1 MAARKVFGTTWW
13 GRAWLNAL
21 QAIDHANR
29 LPRGRAYWN
38 SGRVERLGFASD
50 GSGRIEA
57 LVQGNAYYPYEV
69 SVSMAPLPA
78 AAVKRLVDHVAR
90 DPNLISALLEGEL
103 PEGIARA
110 AETLGIELFPK
121 SYRSLNV
128 SCSCPDSARICK
140 HVAAVIYGMADL
152 IDRDP
157 FLVFRL
163 RGIDLVE
170 ELRRREIDLA
180 AARRTR
186 APSIF
191 RYLQNAL
198 EGAPDPKFAGDA
210 YAALDALRTLPLSG
224 IEPALEKILALWP
237 ERHPLS
243 NVPNFRTWWRTV
255 HKKIARSLDTRLTK
269 GFVIR
274 FEESAADDNEDPR
287 SPKGLDTLM
296 PLLERYPA
304 FSDGDAGALRLKL
317 VLTGDRATLEA
328 RASTDGKSWLPLD
341 RRDLVERLI
350 DFDDETAKTL
360 PVEIDALRS
369 LVVAASKLVVQGALV
384 PVLAAAES
392 NVEIDDGIADP
403 VPVFYWAPALRSG
416 DVAALFEAAVAPLVP
431 LAETLFDAQTLRDLK
446 ADGEEGG
453 QESGEETEKTDEKR
467 SEPRSGTIRKAALLA
482 LSWASTA
489 LVAREAERLHF
500 TPDDIAQAHLLGVDL
515 RELAVP
521 DPQAVDTL
529 SSRYFRPFLMAD
541 AFPWRPVLTVRSG
554 TEDVTV
560 NFGILPRESRT
571 PVRLSV
577 LLRNKEWE
585 SERFAAL
592 GVLKTLERVAPEIA
606 SIRATSGDPAH
617 ITLEDLKPFL
627 FEAAPQ
633 LRLLGVVLRLPESLR
648 KMLKPRLVA
657 RLGDAGE
664 KAGASGLLG
673 KEALAEFEW
682 RVAVGNDLLTLEDLR
697 RLMQDSGGIVK
708 WKDDYVY
715 LDPAELERIAR
726 TLETEREPSYLE
738 KMRGLLT
745 GEMEGAEV
753 VASPEILKRLETLT
767 TVESIE
773 PPKGLR
779 AELRPYQE
787 RGYAWLVK
795 NLKLGLGSLI
805 ADDMGLGKTLQVIAA
820 LTYLKESGEL
830 AKEKALVVLPTTLIT
845 NWTRELAKFSPELT
859 VGVYHGS
866 DRALPPANA
875 LPDVTLTSYGL
886 LRRDA
891 EVLGA
896 RRWRLLVLD
905 EAQAVKNTTSAQTA
919 AVKQLKAR
927 QVLAMSGTPVENR
940 LSEYWSIFSTVQ
952 PRLLG
957 TLKDFRETFARPI
970 ETDHDPKAAEVL
982 KRLTA
987 PFMLR
992 RLKSDKSIIADLP
1005 EKNVLDYFT
1014 NLTTEQA
1021 ALYAQT
1027 LERLMGELAELEARA
1042 SASPDVE
1049 LTDEIVENVFETDD
1063 PTMPVETSSQS
1074 DIRAKRRG
1082 LVLRLIT
1089 ALKQICNSPSQYLK
1103 TDEPRPDS
1111 GKAAALLELL
1121 ARCRDA
1127 DRKVLVFTQFREMG
1141 ERLQNWIEAATGE
1154 RPDFLHGGV
1163 NLKERSA
1170 MVDRFQTDRSVRVLI
1185 VSLKAGGTGLNLTAA
1200 SAVIHYDLWW
1210 NPAVEN
1216 QATDRAYRI
1225 GQRRDVLVYRFVTA
1239 GTFEEKI
1246 NAMLMQKRELADL
1259 TVSTGEAW
1267 IGDMKKEE
1275 IEAIFRLSPETE
1287 R

>member
-29 LPRGRAYWN
+29 LPRGRTYWN
-38 SGRVERLGFASD
+38 TGRVERLGFASD

-121 SYRSLNV
+121 TYRSLNV

-170 ELRRREIDLA
+170 ELRRRGIDLA

-243 NVPNFRTWWRTV
+243 NVANFPAWWRTV
-255 HKKIARSLDTRLTK
+255 QKKVARSLDTRLKK
-269 GFVIR
+269 GFVVR
-274 FEESAADDNEDPR
+274 FEESAADNDAPR
-287 SPKGLDTLM
+287 SHKGLETLM
-296 PLLERYPA
+296 PLLERHPRYRG
-304 FSDGDAGALRLKL
+304 GDAGALRLKL

-328 RASTDGKSWLPLD
+328 RASTNGKTWYPID
-341 RRDLVERLI
+341 RGDLVERLV

-360 PVEIDALRS
+360 PLEVDALRS
-369 LVVAASKLVVQGALV
+369 LVVAASKLVLQGALV
-384 PVLAAAES
+384 PVLAAARAES
-392 NVEIDDGIADP
+392 KRKGGTAEAL
-403 VPVFYWAPALRSG
+403 PVFYWAPALRSG

-431 LAETLFDAQTLRDLK
+431 LAETLFDTETLRELDAPL
-446 ADGEEGG
+446 EENAE
-453 QESGEETEKTDEKR
+453 ESDAKR
-467 SEPRSGTIRKAALLA
+467 TEPRSGTTRKAALLA

-489 LVAREAERLHF
+489 LVAREAERLRI
-500 TPDDIAQAHLLGVDL
+500 TPEDIAQAHLLGVDL
-515 RELAVP
+515 RALDVP
-521 DPQAVDTL
+521 DPEAVDTL

-577 LLRNKEWE
+577 LLRDKEWA

-617 ITLEDLKPFL
+617 IALEDLKPFL

-657 RLGDAGE
+657 RFADPGE

-726 TLETEREPSYLE
+726 TLEAEREPSYLE

-745 GEMEGAEV
+745 GEMAGAEV

-767 TVESIE
+767 AVESIE

-845 NWTRELAKFSPELT
+845 NWTRELAKFSPDLT

-905 EAQAVKNTTSAQTA
+905 EAQAVKNTSSAQTV

-970 ETDHDPKAAEVL
+970 ETDHDPKAAEAL

-1027 LERLMGELAELEARA
+1027 LERLMGELADLEARA
-1042 SASPDVE
+1042 NASPDVE
-1049 LTDEIVENVFETDD
+1049 VTNEIVENVFETDD
-1063 PTMPVETSSQS
+1063 PAMPAETSSQS

-1246 NAMLMQKRELADL
+1246 NEMLRQKRELADL

-1275 IEAIFRLSPETE
+1275 IEAIFRLSTETE

>member
-29 LPRGRAYWN
+29 LPRGRTYWN
-38 SGRVERLGFASD
+38 SGRIEQLGFASD

-69 SVSMAPLPA
+69 SVAMAPLPA
-78 AAVKRLVDHVAR
+78 AAIKRLVDRVAR
-90 DPNLISALLEGEL
+90 DPNLISALLAGEL

-110 AETLGIELFPK
+110 AETLGIDLFPK
-121 SYRSLNV
+121 TYRSLAV

-140 HVAAVIYGMADL
+140 HVAAVIYGMVDL

-170 ELRRREIDLA
+170 ELRRRGIDLA

-198 EGAPDPKFAGDA
+198 EGAPDPKFEGNA
-210 YAALDALRTLPLSG
+210 YTALDTLRTLPLSG
-224 IEPALEKILALWP
+224 VEPALEKILALWP

-243 NVPNFRTWWRTV
+243 NVPNFRSWWRTV
-255 HKKIARSLDTRLTK
+255 HKKIARSLETRLTK
-269 GFVIR
+269 GFVVR
-274 FEESAADDNEDPR
+274 FEEGAEDVDDTLR
-287 SPKGLDTLM
+287 SRKGLGTLM
-296 PLLERYPA
+296 TLLERHPAYPG
-304 FSDGDAGALRLKL
+304 GDDGALRLKL
-317 VLTGDRATLEA
+317 VLSGDRATLEA
-328 RASTDGKSWLPLD
+328 RASTDGQSWYPID
-341 RRDLVERLI
+341 RRDLVEQLI

-369 LVVAASKLVVQGALV
+369 LVVAATKLVLQGALV

-392 NVEIDDGIADP
+392 NIEIEDGISEP

-416 DVAALFEAAVAPLVP
+416 DVAALFEAAVTPLVP
-431 LAETLFDAQTLRDLK
+431 LVETLFDPNTLQDFE
-446 ADGEEGG
+446 ADSEENAEDSDS
-453 QESGEETEKTDEKR
+453 QRT
-467 SEPRSGTIRKAALLA
+467 EPRSGTTRKAALLA
-482 LSWASTA
+482 LAWASTA
-489 LVAREAERLHF
+489 LVAREAERLHI
-500 TPDDIAQAHLLGVDL
+500 TPEDIAQAYLLGVDL
-515 RELAVP
+515 REVAVP

-529 SSRYFRPFLMAD
+529 CSRYFRPFLMAD

-554 TEDVTV
+554 AEDVTV

-577 LLRNKEWE
+577 LLRDAQWA

-592 GVLKTLERVAPEIA
+592 EVLKTLERVAPEIA
-606 SIRATSGDPAH
+606 SIRTTSGDPAH
-617 ITLEDLKPFL
+617 IALEDLKPFL
-627 FEAAPQ
+627 FEAAPL

-657 RLGDAGE
+657 RFGDADE
-664 KAGASGLLG
+664 RAGASGLLG

-682 RVAVGNDLLTLEDLR
+682 RVAVGDDLLTLEDLR
-697 RLMQDSGGIVK
+697 RLMRDSGGIVK

-726 TLETEREPSYLE
+726 TLEAEREPSYLE

-753 VASPEILKRLETLT
+753 VASPAILKRLETLT
-767 TVESIE
+767 AVETIE
-773 PPKGLR
+773 PPKSLR
-779 AELRPYQE
+779 AQLRPYQE

-859 VGVYHGS
+859 VGVYHGA
-866 DRALPPANA
+866 DRTLPAANV

-905 EAQAVKNTTSAQTA
+905 EAQAVKNTSSAQTA

-970 ETDHDPKAAEVL
+970 EADHDPKAAAAL

-1005 EKNVLDYFT
+1005 EKNVVDYFT
-1014 NLTTEQA
+1014 NLTPEQA

-1027 LERLMGELAELEARA
+1027 LERLMGELAALEASGTA
-1042 SASPDVE
+1042 AGADSNDESANDSGAEPK
-1049 LTDEIVENVFETDD
+1049 EIL
-1063 PTMPVETSSQS
+1063 SSESGSVSS

-1121 ARCRDA
+1121 DRCRDA

-1200 SAVIHYDLWW
+1200 SAVVHYDLWW